1 MKRILV
7 PCDFSSP
14 AREAYKLAANIA
26 AKNNGEVLLLHV
38 INIPV
43 VYDPGLGGLP
53 YTDPTL
59 LEDLEAA
66 GIKNFETLLADE
78 TMPAIRSSYHITN
91 GDILSSILEY
101 SEDKRIDLIV
111 MGTSGSSG
119 LAEIFIGSN
128 TEKVVRHAQVPV
140 LAVRQAPAIDT
151 IKNILLPSTLS
162 PEHATFMNKVKEVQA
177 FFQAT
182 LHVLLINTPS
192 RFRNHAEANKALEA
206 FATRYQLKNY
216 TTHLSNYSSEADGII
231 DYANEEQVD
240 LVLMGTHARTG
251 LAHVFNGSI
260 TESVVNRI
268 QYPVWTCHL
277 Q

>member
-7 PCDFSSP
+7 PCDFSLP
-14 AREAYKLAANIA
+14 AQEAYKLAATIA

-66 GIKNFETLLADE
+66 GIKNFETLLADA
-78 TMPAIRSSYHITN
+78 AIPSVRTSYQITN
-91 GDILSSILEY
+91 GDILSSILQYTE
-101 SEDKRIDLIV
+101 EKNIDLII
-111 MGTSGSSG
+111 MGTTGSSG
-119 LAEIFIGSN
+119 IAEIFIGSN

-140 LAVRQAPAIDT
+140 LAVRQAPSVDS

-162 PEHATFMNKVKEVQA
+162 LDHVTFMNKVKAVQD

-182 LHVLLINTPS
+182 LHILLINTPS
-192 RFRNHAEANKALEA
+192 RFRNHAEANQALEA
-206 FATRYQLKNY
+206 FARYYHLKNY
-216 TTHLSNYSSEADGII
+216 KTHLSNYSSEADGII
-231 DYANEEQVD
+231 DYANDEHID

-251 LAHVFNGSI
+251 LSHLFKGSI
-260 TESVVNRI
+260 TERVVNHI

>member
-14 AREAYKLAANIA
+14 AQEAYKLAVNIA

-38 INIPV
+38 INVPV
-43 VYDPGLGGLP
+43 IYDPGLGGVP
-53 YTDPTL
+53 YADPTL
-59 LEDLEAA
+59 LDDLESA
-66 GIKNFETLLADE
+66 GIKNFETLQADHG
-78 TMPAIRSSYHITN
+78 IRSVRSSYYITN

-101 SEDKRIDLIV
+101 SEEKSIDLIV

-119 LAEIFIGSN
+119 LAEFFIGSN
-128 TEKVVRHAQVPV
+128 TEKVVRHSLVPV
-140 LAVRQAPAIDT
+140 LAVRQAPDINA

-162 PEHATFMNKVKEVQA
+162 LEHPGFMNKVKALQD
-177 FFQAT
+177 FFQAV

-192 RFRNHAEANKALEA
+192 NFKNHEEANKALET
-206 FATRYQLKNY
+206 FASHYQLKNY
-216 TTHLSNYSSEADGII
+216 KTHLSSYSSEVEGIL
-231 DYANEEQVD
+231 DYAREEHVD

-251 LAHVFNGSI
+251 FAQLFNGSI

-268 QYPVWTCHL
+268 QYPVWTSHL
-277 Q
+277 S

>member
-14 AREAYKLAANIA
+14 AQEAYRLAAQIA

-66 GIKNFETLLADE
+66 SIKNFEALLANV
-78 TMPAIRSSYHITN
+78 AIPSVRSSYHITN
-91 GDILSSILEY
+91 GDILSCILEY
-101 SEDKRIDLIV
+101 SEEKNIDLIV
-111 MGTSGSSG
+111 MGTTGSTG
-119 LAEIFIGSN
+119 LAEIFVGSN

-140 LAVRQAPAIDT
+140 LAVRKAPSVDS

-162 PEHATFMNKVKEVQA
+162 LEHTAFMSKVKAVQD

-192 RFRNHAEANKALEA
+192 RFKNHAEASEALEA
-206 FATRYQLKNY
+206 FARHYQLKNFK
-216 TTHLSNYSSEADGII
+216 THLSNYSSETDGII

-240 LVLMGTHARTG
+240 LVLMGTHGRTG
-251 LAHVFNGSI
+251 LSHLFSGSV